1 MKAVPVLAATI
12 QLSQAAAD
20 GCQSATSLERRH
32 AAQVRADCPPVRLLE
47 FLCSEAGTAVD
58 RAAEQ
63 VRGSGSGLGL
73 GSHAAT
79 ARGQGVWRSN
89 CCQASSDAPDPC
101 RAASIYYPCSRLV
114 EMLGSCT
121 FIAPKSERL
130 RAAVADCRVKNTRP
144 LTLTRVLLY
153 NLECSRDP

>member
-63 VRGSGSGLGL
+63 VRGSGSGVGL
-73 GSHAAT
+73 GSQRRRGVRGYGAAIAVRPLRTLLTRAVPPASIIHAA
-79 ARGQGVWRSN
+79 G
-89 CCQASSDAPDPC
+89 
-101 RAASIYYPCSRLV
+101 
-114 EMLGSCT
+114 
-121 FIAPKSERL
+121 
-130 RAAVADCRVKNTRP
+130 
-144 LTLTRVLLY
+144 
-153 NLECSRDP
+153 